1 VRLTLRG
8 KRMPGVGSQW
18 ILRLP
23 DKTTSTAWFNGKN
36 NVRVTVIRVS
46 AYRGENA
53 VRAVA
58 VVTHNGETLGHIYDD
73 ELEWL
78 TTVSST

>member
-1 VRLTLRG
+1 
-8 KRMPGVGSQW
+8 MPGVGSQW

-23 DKTTSTAWFNGKN
+23 DATTSAAWFNGKN
-36 NVRVTVIRVS
+36 NVRVTVLRVS
-46 AYRGENA
+46 AYHGANA

-58 VVTHNGETLGHIYDD
+58 VVTHNGEAAGHIYDD

-78 TTVSST
+78 TPVSPEQSY